1 MNRIVYTLSVAAG
14 LAATANVRAESDARP
29 PEAARAQGAGELTKA
44 PRLVHFAPPALPPD
58 LTVPGPIVIP
68 LKLSID
74 ADGSVSAAEVVEPR
88 DPVLDEAARAAALKL
103 KFEPAEIDGV
113 PAAVRISYRYDIT
126 PSAPPSAVAQK
137 ARFGGVVHDQNGR
150 PLPGVRVELDTGEAG
165 VTGDDGRFSITDV
178 TPGNHPVTLSGP
190 TFTPIGTEET
200 FVAGKAYEASYEVQ
214 VTAVAIPGEERADF
228 EIVVVAARLGSKVAA
243 TEVSS
248 DQGARVAGTGGD
260 VVKVVENLPGVA
272 RSTVGSGQLVVW
284 GASGQDTRVYVDGV
298 HVPVLYHEGGYRSV
312 VHSDLVRSV
321 ELQPGGYGASY
332 GRGIGGLVTVG
343 LKPLDEPGFHGSLQI
358 DAIDAGASLRARLS
372 DKWHIALAG
381 RRSHLDWVL
390 ARATSEDVGEF
401 VPIPQYWDGQ
411 GRIGYTPREGVG
423 IELGT
428 MLARDK
434 INRTLSTFD
443 PSDSKSESK
452 TVGFSRYYL
461 RYRHESESGVASVTP
476 YIGFDRE
483 ELVSRFGSV
492 PAELRSEST
501 LYGVRATYSTNPAD
515 FLSVSVGLDAEVALS
530 ALVRGG
536 SLTTPAREGD
546 VRVFGQ
552 LPADQV
558 NADRWGVTVGGLA
571 PYVEGDFS
579 LLSDRLHIVPGLRIE
594 PQFVRVS
601 RLTPTQADVPPIGG
615 IREDMTVDP
624 RLAVRFTAS
633 ERVSLKAAFGI
644 YHQPPLPD
652 DLSSVFGN
660 PLLGPSTAR
669 HFLVGGAFRLSK
681 PLSLEVTSFYSSSS
695 NLVVRSPLPTPS
707 SAQALVQ
714 NEDARGRAYGTQF
727 LLRYDLVDRF
737 FGWMS
742 ASVIRSERTD
752 PDGRWRLF
760 DFDQSFVFTALGSYD
775 LGRGFEIG
783 SRFRYSSGY
792 PRTPVRAASYDARVD
807 AYVPLFGAH
816 NSIRIPAF
824 YALDV
829 RLAKHFKFGE
839 KSELELYLDVQNVTQ
854 HENAEEIVYNF
865 DYSRRSYITGLP
877 ILPVL
882 GGKLAW

>member
-1 MNRIVYTLSVAAG
+1 MNRILFTLSVVAG
-14 LAATANVRAESDARP
+14 LAATAPARAEP
-29 PEAARAQGAGELTKA
+29 PPGDPKSAAGPGKLTKA
-44 PRLVHFAPPALPPD
+44 PRLLHFASPELPPGVVVES
-58 LTVPGPIVIP
+58 LISIE
-68 LKLSID
+68 LKLSIA
-74 ADGSVSAAEVVEPR
+74 ADGSVSGAEVVEPR
-88 DPVLDEAARAAALKL
+88 DPTLDEAARTAALAL

-113 PAAVRISYRYDIT
+113 PAPVRISYRYEIK
-126 PSAPPSAVAQK
+126 PSAPKPSVSEK
-137 ARFGGVVHDQNGR
+137 ARFGGVVHDQTGK
-150 PLPGVRVELDTGEAG
+150 PLAGVRVELDTGESG
-165 VTGDDGRFSITDV
+165 VTSDDGRFSIADV
-178 TPGNHPVTLSGP
+178 PPGNHPVTLSGP
-190 TFTPIGTEET
+190 TFTPIGTEES

-214 VTAVAIPGEERADF
+214 VTAVAVPGEERADF

-343 LKPLDEPGFHGSLQI
+343 LKPMDESGFHGSVQL
-358 DAIDAGASLRARLS
+358 DAIDAAASLRAKLS
-372 DKWHIALAG
+372 DKWHLSLAG

-390 ARATSEDVGEF
+390 SHVTSEDVGEF
-401 VPIPQYWDGQ
+401 VPIPKYWDGQ
-411 GRIGYTPREGVG
+411 ARLGYAPRDGVAL
-423 IELGT
+423 EVGT
-428 MLARDK
+428 LLAKDD

-443 PSDSKSESK
+443 PTDSKSESK
-452 TVGFSRYYL
+452 TVGFSRYYF
-461 RYRHESESGVASVTP
+461 RYRHEDEKGVASVTP
-476 YIGFDRE
+476 YVGFDHR
-483 ELVSRFGSV
+483 ELVSRFGRV
-492 PAELRSEST
+492 PAELRSDAT
-501 LYGVRATYSTNPAD
+501 LYGLRATYTTSPAS
-515 FLSVSVGLDAEVALS
+515 FLSINVGLDAEISMSSLFRA
-530 ALVRGG
+530 G

-546 VRVFGQ
+546 LRIFGQ

-558 NADRWGVTVGGLA
+558 NADRWTVTVGGLA
-571 PYVEGDFS
+571 PYVEGDFA

-615 IREDMTVDP
+615 IREDMAVDP
-624 RLAVRFTAS
+624 RVSVRFAAS
-633 ERVSLKAAFGI
+633 DRVTFKAAFGI
-644 YHQPPLPD
+644 YHQPPVPD
-652 DLSSVFGN
+652 DLSAVFGN

-669 HFLVGGAFRLSK
+669 HYLAGGAFKLSR
-681 PLSLEVTSFYSSSS
+681 PLSLEVTSFYSNSSD
-695 NLVVRSPLPTPS
+695 LVVRSPLPTPS

-714 NEDARGRAYGTQF
+714 SNNGRGRAYGTQF

-752 PDGRWRLF
+752 ADGQWRLF

-775 LGRGFEIG
+775 LGRGFEVG

-792 PRTPVRAASYDARVD
+792 PRTPVASASYDARVD
-807 AYVPLFGAH
+807 AYVPIFGAH
-816 NSIRIPAF
+816 NSVRIPAF

-829 RLAKHFKFGE
+829 RLAKHFKFGQ

-865 DYSRRSYITGLP
+865 DYTRRSYITGLP